1 MYLKINESVFENFPV
16 LNSDRLSFRNFQE
29 SDAPDMFDLKTDE
42 RVMKFMDSERHKS
55 LDDSLKAIQTNQE
68 SFKNKTG
75 INWAIIE
82 TKSNKC
88 IGYFGYWK
96 LCRDNCRG
104 EIGYSLKP
112 EFWGKGYMLEAM
124 TSLINYGFNSMHLH
138 SIEANI
144 NPSNRSSE
152 KLLVKFGFKKE
163 AYFRENY
170 FFEGEFLDSII
181 YSLLESDIK

>member
-1 MYLKINESVFENFPV
+1 MHLKINEAVFENFPV
-16 LNSDRLSFRNFQE
+16 LYSDRLTYRNFI
-29 SDAPDMFDLKTDE
+29 DADAHDMFDLKTNE
-42 RVMKFMDSERHKS
+42 QVMAFMDSARHQN
-55 LDDSLKAIQTNQE
+55 LDDSLNAIKTNQE

-82 TKSNKC
+82 TESNTC

-112 EFWGKGYMLEAM
+112 EFWGKGYMFEAM
-124 TSLINYGFNSMHLH
+124 TTLINFGFNAMHLH

-144 NPSNRSSE
+144 NPMNKKSE
-152 KLLVKFGFKKE
+152 NLLVKFGFKKE

-170 FFEGEFLDSII
+170 LFNGLYLDSTI
-181 YSLLESDIK
+181 YSLLQSDLK